1 MNLLTS
7 PLKLRTVYSC
17 LFLYSEILGNQWVL
31 WQLSFANFISQTR
44 LAFSPP
50 LTCLVN
56 VSFSQ
61 TKLPMY
67 TTVFIDAST
76 SSFLRHKSYFKLL
89 KKKLIKVILK
99 VNIKLYFINHIHIV
113 FSCQEITNVIES
125 YCLIH
130 LNADTHTFYCLWSLL
145 TCLLSEEYF
154 LFP

>member
-1 MNLLTS
+1 
-7 PLKLRTVYSC
+7 
-17 LFLYSEILGNQWVL
+17 
-31 WQLSFANFISQTR
+31 
-44 LAFSPP
+44 
-50 LTCLVN
+50 
-56 VSFSQ
+56 
-61 TKLPMY
+61 MY
-67 TTVFIDAST
+67 TTVFIDASA